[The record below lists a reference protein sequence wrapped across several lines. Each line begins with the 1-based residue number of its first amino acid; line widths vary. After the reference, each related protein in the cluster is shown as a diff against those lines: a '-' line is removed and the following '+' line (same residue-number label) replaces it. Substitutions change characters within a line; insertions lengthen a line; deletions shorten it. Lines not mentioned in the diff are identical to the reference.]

1 MVGSEEM
8 NATLPS
14 CPRTSRLVR
23 LFFNVLLPRFKWKRA
38 IALTWMQ
45 SGACGFSGFMR
56 EAVTHCVL
64 DCGKKK
70 RYATATGELAVCEIR
85 TYKPNGGPARI

>member
-1 MVGSEEM
+1 
-8 NATLPS
+8 
-14 CPRTSRLVR
+14 
-23 LFFNVLLPRFKWKRA
+23 LFFNVLLPRFKWKRV

-45 SGACGFSGFMR
+45 ASAWSFMR

-70 RYATATGELAVCEIR
+70 RYATAAGELTVREIR
-85 TYKPNGGPARI
+85 TYKSNGGPARI

>member
-1 MVGSEEM
+1 
-8 NATLPS
+8 
-14 CPRTSRLVR
+14 

-45 SGACGFSGFMR
+45 ASAWSFMR
-56 EAVTHCVL
+56 EAVTHRVL

-70 RYATATGELAVCEIR
+70 RYTTATGELAVREIR